1 MLQDQPFLIG
11 SLHDAY
17 AGGLGPAA
25 VVTEAFRRIEAAGD
39 PGIFL
44 HLEAPEA
51 ALAAAAAL
59 GSFDPV
65 AKPLWGVP
73 FAIKDN
79 IDSAGAPTTAACPNY
94 AYTAERDAFVVSALR
109 RAGAIL
115 IGKTNLDQFA
125 TGLVGVRTPYAVPLN
140 ALDPAIV
147 PGGSSSGSAVAVAR
161 GLVSFALGTDT
172 AGSGRVPAALNGIV
186 GLKPTLGA
194 LSNSGVVPAC
204 RTLDTLSIFAL
215 TVDDAYRVYRQAAL
229 YDAADPYARP
239 VTVPPPGAAAPTCH
253 IGVPDAAS
261 RRFFGDALQAE
272 SFAAALT
279 DLAALGGEIVEVDFA
294 PFYDVAEM
302 LYEGAWVAERFA
314 VIEDMLRDQPEA
326 VHPVTRKVIE
336 KARAFSA
343 ADAFRGFYRLQE
355 LKRRTAPLLAAV
367 DLLCVPTIPTFYS
380 LADLDADPIGPNARF
395 GTYTNFVNLL
405 DLCALAAPTAP
416 RRDGRPGSV
425 TLLAPAGQDAR
436 IAALGRALQHRA
448 AAPLG
453 ATGWRAPAPAQL
465 AAAAQP
471 DEIALAVV
479 GAHMSGLPLNGELT
493 ALGAR
498 FLRTAETAPCYRLY
512 SLPGGPPVRPGLLR
526 DDSGGSAV
534 ALEVWALP
542 SARFGEFIRNIPA
555 PLGIGTLRL
564 ESGEEVKGFLC
575 EAGATQRAEEVTAF
589 GGWRAFLA
597 AKAAAQQ
604 QPRMSVNPMNKESD
618 HV

>member
-1 MLQDQPFLIG
+1 
-11 SLHDAY
+11 
-17 AGGLGPAA
+17 
-25 VVTEAFRRIEAAGD
+25 
-39 PGIFL
+39 
-44 HLEAPEA
+44 
-51 ALAAAAAL
+51 
-59 GSFDPV
+59 V
-65 AKPLWGVP
+65 AKPLWGIP

-79 IDSAGAPTTAACPNY
+79 VDSAGAPTTAACP
-94 AYTAERDAFVVSALR
+94 AYEYLAEQDAFAVAALR

-125 TGLVGVRTPYAVPLN
+125 TGLVGVRSPYPVPLN

-194 LSNSGVVPAC
+194 LSNAGVVPAC
-204 RTLDTLSIFAL
+204 RTLDTVSVFAL

-229 YDAADPYARP
+229 YDPADPYARP
-239 VTVPPPGAAAPTCH
+239 VSAPPLSAAPPRFSV
-253 IGVPDAAS
+253 GVPDAAS
-261 RRFFGDALQAE
+261 RRFFGDDAQAA
-272 SFAAALT
+272 SFAAGLE
-279 DLAALGGEIVEVDFA
+279 DLAALGGEIVEVDFG

-314 VIEDMLRDQPEA
+314 VIENLLSERPDA
-326 VHPVTRKVIE
+326 VHPVTRQIIE

-355 LKRRTAPLLAAV
+355 LKRRTAPLLASV
-367 DLLCVPTIPTFYS
+367 DLLSVPTIPTFYNV
-380 LADLDADPIGPNARF
+380 ADLAADPFGPNARL

-405 DLCALAAPTAP
+405 DLCALAVPTAP
-416 RRDGRPGSV
+416 RRDGRPGSL
-425 TLLAPAGQDAR
+425 TLLAAAGQDAVL
-436 IAALGRALQHRA
+436 AALGRAVQARSGA
-448 AAPLG
+448 RLG
-453 ATGWRAPAPAQL
+453 ATAWQAPRPPRL

-479 GAHMSGLPLNGELT
+479 GAHMSGLPLNHELT
-493 ALGAR
+493 ARGAR
-498 FLRTAETAPCYRLY
+498 FLRAAKTAPCYRLY
-512 SLPGGPPVRPGLLR
+512 SLPGGPPARPGLLR
-526 DDSGGSAV
+526 DDNAGSTV
-534 ALEVWALP
+534 ELEVWALP
-542 SARFGEFIRNIPA
+542 AARFGDFLRGIPA

-564 ESGEEVKGFLC
+564 EGGEEVKGFLC
-575 EAGATQRAEEVTAF
+575 EAGATRRAEEVTAF

-597 AKAAAQQ
+597 QQ
-604 QPRMSVNPMNKESD
+604 SSPQNPVNTLNQNPMNKESG